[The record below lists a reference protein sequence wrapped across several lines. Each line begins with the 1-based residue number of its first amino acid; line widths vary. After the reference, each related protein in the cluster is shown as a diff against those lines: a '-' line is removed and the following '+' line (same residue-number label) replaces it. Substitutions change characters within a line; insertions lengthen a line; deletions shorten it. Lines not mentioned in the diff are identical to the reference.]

1 MGLLIISVIQ
11 EMLTLKHKNRRIET
25 VPFDPIC
32 QTPAVLLARFRGSL
46 GFFQSPG
53 LTKRQLNVILGGMG
67 TKQYT
72 IEDLCELTGF
82 SRRTIRYYVQ
92 EGLIDPPAGRGR
104 GGFYFDSHLDK
115 LLKIKSLQDRGLRLS
130 AILPVL
136 KQRDVLESPQEIVA
150 REVWVRYP
158 IADGIEI
165 HISRDL
171 EEKERKKLD
180 EIVRLARSILK
191 GGEVNEE

>member
-1 MGLLIISVIQ
+1 M
-11 EMLTLKHKNRRIET
+11 E
-25 VPFDPIC
+25 
-32 QTPAVLLARFRGSL
+32 
-46 GFFQSPG
+46 
-53 LTKRQLNVILGGMG
+53 

-92 EGLIDPPAGRGR
+92 EGLIEPPAGRGR
-104 GGFYFDSHLDK
+104 GGFYFDSHLEK
-115 LLKIKSLQDRGLRLS
+115 LLKIKSLQDRGMRLS

-136 KQRDVLESPQEIVA
+136 KQRDLPGPPQEIVA
-150 REVWVRYP
+150 REVWVKYP
-158 IADGIEI
+158 IAEGVEI

-180 EIVRLARSILK
+180 EIVRVARSILK
-191 GGEVNEE
+191 GGGTNEE

>member
-1 MGLLIISVIQ
+1 M
-11 EMLTLKHKNRRIET
+11 E
-25 VPFDPIC
+25 
-32 QTPAVLLARFRGSL
+32 
-46 GFFQSPG
+46 
-53 LTKRQLNVILGGMG
+53 

-150 REVWVRYP
+150 RKVWVRYP

-171 EEKERKKLD
+171 EERERKKMD
-180 EIVRLARSILK
+180 EIVRIARSILK
-191 GGEVNEE
+191 GGGTNEE

>member
-1 MGLLIISVIQ
+1 M
-11 EMLTLKHKNRRIET
+11 E
-25 VPFDPIC
+25 
-32 QTPAVLLARFRGSL
+32 
-46 GFFQSPG
+46 
-53 LTKRQLNVILGGMG
+53 

-72 IEDLCELTGF
+72 IEDLCDLTGF

-104 GGFYFDSHLDK
+104 GGFYYDSHLNK
-115 LLKIKSLQDRGLRLS
+115 LLKIKALQDKGLRLS

-136 KQRDVLESPQEIVA
+136 KQRDLPQPQEEIVT

-158 IADGIEI
+158 IAEGIEI

-180 EIVRLARSILK
+180 EVVRVARSILK
-191 GGEVNEE
+191 GGDANE

>member
-1 MGLLIISVIQ
+1 M
-11 EMLTLKHKNRRIET
+11 E
-25 VPFDPIC
+25 
-32 QTPAVLLARFRGSL
+32 
-46 GFFQSPG
+46 
-53 LTKRQLNVILGGMG
+53 

-180 EIVRLARSILK
+180 EIVRIARSILK
-191 GGEVNEE
+191 GGGTNEE

>member
-1 MGLLIISVIQ
+1 M
-11 EMLTLKHKNRRIET
+11 E
-25 VPFDPIC
+25 
-32 QTPAVLLARFRGSL
+32 
-46 GFFQSPG
+46 
-53 LTKRQLNVILGGMG
+53 

-136 KQRDVLESPQEIVA
+136 KQRDVLELPQEIVA

-180 EIVRLARSILK
+180 EIVRVARSILK
-191 GGEVNEE
+191 GGGINEE

>member
-1 MGLLIISVIQ
+1 M
-11 EMLTLKHKNRRIET
+11 E
-25 VPFDPIC
+25 
-32 QTPAVLLARFRGSL
+32 
-46 GFFQSPG
+46 
-53 LTKRQLNVILGGMG
+53 

-92 EGLIDPPAGRGR
+92 EGLLEPPAGRGR
-104 GGFYFDSHLDK
+104 GGFYFDSHLDR
-115 LLKIKSLQDRGLRLS
+115 LRQIKSLQDKGLRLS

-136 KQRDVLESPQEIVA
+136 KRRRLPESPQETVT

-158 IADGIEI
+158 IAEGVEI

-180 EIVRLARSILK
+180 EIVRVARSILK
-191 GGEVNEE
+191 GGDINEE

>member
-1 MGLLIISVIQ
+1 M
-11 EMLTLKHKNRRIET
+11 E
-25 VPFDPIC
+25 
-32 QTPAVLLARFRGSL
+32 
-46 GFFQSPG
+46 
-53 LTKRQLNVILGGMG
+53 

-115 LLKIKSLQDRGLRLS
+115 LRKIKTLQDKGLRLS

-136 KQRDVLESPQEIVA
+136 KRREMPEMPEEIIARHVLAME
-150 REVWVRYP
+150 
-158 IADGIEI
+158 
-165 HISRDL
+165 
-171 EEKERKKLD
+171 
-180 EIVRLARSILK
+180 
-191 GGEVNEE
+191 